1 MLTYAVLV
9 MREVHP
15 DNSISQKAMQI
26 MDDFIKGK

>member
-9 MREVHP
+9 LKEVHP
-15 DNSISQKAMQI
+15 DNGISKNAMQI